1 MTKWLDYFL
10 IIALVVNIVMS
21 LLKYEPTTEVMGA
34 AIPTWVALAIQA
46 VCIGL
51 IIYKR
56 LKMPR

>member
-10 IIALVVNIVMS
+10 IIALAVNIIMS

-34 AIPTWVALAIQA
+34 TIPTWVALAIQVA
-46 VCIGL
+46 CIGL

-56 LKMPR
+56 MKMPK